1 MASQNVGS
9 IHYDLDLNTSA
20 FDKAMSGLHGN
31 LDKIGSK
38 MTSVGKTMT
47 VGLTLPIVAGA
58 GMAIKAASDLN
69 ETINKVDVAFK
80 SQAESVKQWA
90 STSIKSMGLAKASA
104 LEAASLFGDMS
115 TAMGLSEKEA
125 AKMSTS
131 LVQLGADLASFKNIS
146 FAEAQTALAGVFT
159 GETESLKRL
168 GIIMTET
175 NLLEFAKAQ
184 GIKKTVQEMT
194 QAEKVNLRYAYVM
207 SVTKNA
213 QGDFNRTSDGTANQ
227 MRMTSERVKEMSA
240 EIGAKLL
247 PIAGKMLK
255 WANDMLDKFN
265 ALTPGQQKFLGI
277 VLLIAA
283 ALGPLLMVIGTLVSL
298 LASLATVATALGVSM
313 GGLILIIGGVGLAI
327 VALIAVGYLIM
338 THWQTIKDFFVQVWW
353 AIQAAVDAFVNW
365 LKNNW
370 PLVLGIL
377 TGPFGLMVAM
387 IVKHWDAVLA
397 FIKSIPG
404 KIGSFFSGIGDTL
417 YNFGRDLINGFLR
430 GAGSLLSTIGQFFL
444 NKLPGWIQTPFKKA
458 LGIASPSK
466 VFAGFG
472 KNIVQG
478 LASGISDAE
487 SLALNAVNNMSSMV
501 MKPTVSPL
509 MTQPVSR
516 SSMPGS
522 TTINIGTI
530 QNQSDADYIFR
541 RMNRDQQRVNLGVSP
556 AY

>member
-69 ETINKVDVAFK
+69 ETLNKVDVTFGK
-80 SQAESVKQWA
+80 SSASVKDWA
-90 STSIKSMGLAKASA
+90 KTSLQNFGLAKQSA
-104 LEAASLFGDMS
+104 LDMAGLFGDMGTS
-115 TAMGLSEKEA
+115 MGQSQDKA
-125 AKMSTS
+125 ATMSTT
-131 LVQLGADLASFKNIS
+131 LTGLAGDMASFKNIS
-146 FAEAQTALAGVFT
+146 IDRAQTALAGIYT
-159 GETESLKRL
+159 GETEALKGLGLMVDQTSLQD
-168 GIIMTET
+168 
-175 NLLEFAKAQ
+175 FARRQ
-184 GIKKTVQEMT
+184 GITKSIESMT
-194 QAEKVNLRYAYVM
+194 QQEKVELRYGSIM
-207 SVTKNA
+207 EQTQKL
-213 QGDFNRTSDGTANQ
+213 QGDYIKTKDGIANKTRTTTE
-227 MRMTSERVKEMSA
+227 RMKELSA
-240 EIGAKLL
+240 QIGEKLL
-247 PIAGKMLK
+247 PVAGELLE
-255 WANDMLDKFN
+255 WANKILDKFN
-265 ALTPGQQKFLGI
+265 NLTPEQQKMIGIFLA
-277 VLLIAA
+277 IAA
-283 ALGPLLMVIGTLVSL
+283 AVGPLIFIIGSIVSIF
-298 LASLATVATALGVSM
+298 AGLATIATAVGIGM
-313 GGLILIIGGVGLAI
+313 APLILIIGGIVLAI
-327 VALIAVGYLIM
+327 GALIFIGYQIV
-338 THWQTIKDFFVQVWW
+338 THWGTIKEFFVQLWW
-353 AIQAAVDAFVNW
+353 KIQGAVDAFINW

-370 PLVLGIL
+370 PLILAIL
-377 TGPFGLMVAM
+377 TGPFGLMVGL
-387 IVKHWDAVLA
+387 IVKNWETILN

-404 KIGSFFSGIGDTL
+404 KIASFFSGIGDTL

>member
-1 MASQNVGS
+1 MASTNVGS
-9 IHYDLDLNTSA
+9 IHYDLDLNTTP
-20 FDKAMSGLHGN
+20 FDKAMSGLS
-31 LDKIGSK
+31 DKLGQIGHK
-38 MTSVGKTMT
+38 MQSVGKTMT
-47 VGLTLPIVAGA
+47 VGMTLPIIAGA
-58 GMAIKAASDLN
+58 GFAIKAASDLN

-80 SQAESVKQWA
+80 DQAEGVKKWA
-90 STSIKSMGLAKASA
+90 QTSITSMGLAKASA

-115 TAMGLSEKEA
+115 TAMGLSEKQA
-125 AKMSTS
+125 ATMSTS

-247 PIAGKMLK
+247 PVAGKLLK

-277 VLLIAA
+277 VLLIVA
-283 ALGPLLMVIGTLVSL
+283 ALGPLAFIIGSLTTIISGLTAVIGVLSAVS
-298 LASLATVATALGVSM
+298 AP
-313 GGLILIIGGVGLAI
+313 LILTIGGIVLAI
-327 VALIAVGYLIM
+327 GALIAIGYLII
-338 THWQTIKDFFVQVWW
+338 TNWSTIKDFFVAIWW
-353 AIQAAVDAFVNW
+353 GIQAAVDAFINW
-365 LKNNW
+365 LKSNW

-377 TGPFGLMVAM
+377 TGPFGMM
-387 IVKHWDAVLA
+387 IGIIVKNWETVLA
-397 FIKSIPG
+397 FIKSVPG
-404 KIGSFFSGIGDTL
+404 KIGGFFSGIGSLL
-417 YNFGRDLINGFLR
+417 YNAGRDLITGFLQ
-430 GAGSLLSTIGQFFL
+430 GAGSLLATVGSFFI

-466 VFAGFG
+466 VFSSFG

-478 LASGISDAE
+478 LAEGIAGAE
-487 SLALNAVNNMSSMV
+487 SLAVNAVDNMANMV
-501 MKPTVSPL
+501 MRPTVSPQ
-509 MTQPVSR
+509 MVQPMGA

-522 TTINIGTI
+522 TTVNIGTI
-530 QNQSDADYIFR
+530 QNQSDADYILR
-541 RMNRDQQRVNLGVSP
+541 RINRDQQRVNLGVSP